1 MKEYLKEIWQI
12 LWMSQIGLVCSMVLL
27 TMMLLIT
34 SLFSSKGMDWSFLV
48 LAIVIYEVFTVGC
61 LILKLI
67 IDYIKLFIKNMK

>member
-1 MKEYLKEIWQI
+1 MKEYLKEIWKI
-12 LWMSQIGLVCSMVLL
+12 LWMSQVGLVCSMVLL

-34 SLFSSKGMDWSFLV
+34 SLFSSKGMIWSFLV
-48 LAIVIYEVFTVGC
+48 LAIVIYEVYTVGY

>member
-48 LAIVIYEVFTVGC
+48 LAILIYEVFTVGC